1 MLSIQHINNRIK
13 NSEFFQ
19 KIDEGLSFDDFKIDD
34 AIKARFKNGVYL
46 IYVFVY
52 YLVFRQLLSVYPE
65 LITTFACPTLF
76 PVGSHSGINAPKL
89 RAKRRN

>member
-1 MLSIQHINNRIK
+1 MR
-13 NSEFFQ
+13 FPV
-19 KIDEGLSFDDFKIDD
+19 DFK
-34 AIKARFKNGVYL
+34 KQNRSNGTFGSCGVYL

-76 PVGSHSGINAPKL
+76 PVGFHSGINAPKL
-89 RAKRRN
+89 RAKSRN